1 MDDLPHIL
9 LTPMQAE
16 AAAADGISGRTHAHG
31 TGNVWLSLTLRA
43 VSALTDIAADLG
55 ERLRASI
62 ADDGLG
68 TDAVLGLPDNGQT
81 LLRPL
86 STAKFSWPWTSAAPR
101 GARHKKTRPTRSRVV
116 YARTITRI
124 PCGIFHQDDWSC
136 YQPTGRRYWP
146 TGSGGPM
153 AAQTPRT
160 VVQIEAVYVHSD
172 THQRKVA
179 LIQQI
184 PCQPG
189 FGPCT

>member
-81 LLRPL
+81 LTS
-86 STAKFSWPWTSAAPR
+86 STVDSQVFMAMDIR
-101 GARHKKTRPTRSRVV
+101 GPARRQ
-116 YARTITRI
+116 A
-124 PCGIFHQDDWSC
+124 
-136 YQPTGRRYWP
+136 
-146 TGSGGPM
+146 
-153 AAQTPRT
+153 
-160 VVQIEAVYVHSD
+160 
-172 THQRKVA
+172 
-179 LIQQI
+179 
-184 PCQPG
+184 
-189 FGPCT
+189 